1 MIENL
6 NRGLIH
12 FGKYVVAPATLLPI
26 RGGRKKPYDFV
37 TIDQLQAQFSDR
49 VAISHFDEPSDVET
63 SNGFVAVLKSG
74 WCHGRY
80 CDWIGIE
87 DRPLRDFRLFDGERR
102 MTAKKYPMGRL
113 NPRYY
118 RQLLTTP
125 DRFPKPTRVAG
136 RVLVLNKGAAHNYY
150 HWITEVLPR
159 IELTRRA
166 GWTEADFYVVDC
178 YKPFQRQTLEC
189 LGIPR
194 EKVIEPHNGLLIE
207 ADELIV
213 PSLATAVARGRTGEM
228 LRQAL
233 AVPPPPQSGGTRRIF
248 VSRKVARTRRIANES
263 QIEEMLIPLGFE
275 FHCLEQYSLAKQIQL
290 FGEAAMIVGGHGA
303 GLTNMLYAPAGTQII
318 ELAPS
323 NYVRKCYAMLSEEL
337 GHPYR
342 LVEAK
347 RSRRTKNLHVPC
359 DALMAAVTEAMETQP
374 QSSLP

>member
-1 MIENL
+1 MTENL

-26 RGGRKKPYDFV
+26 RRGAKKPYEFL
-37 TIDQLQAQFSDR
+37 TIDQLQAQFGDR
-49 VAISHFDEPSDVET
+49 VTITPFDEPSDAEL
-63 SNGFVAVLKSG
+63 SDGASSPGFVAVLRNG

-80 CDWIGIE
+80 CDWVGIE
-87 DRPLRDFRLFDGERR
+87 DRPLRDFRLFDGARR
-102 MTAKKYPMGRL
+102 MSAKKYPMGRL

-125 DRFPKPTRVAG
+125 DRFPRPTRVAG

-159 IELTRRA
+159 LELARRA
-166 GWTEADFYVVDC
+166 GWADADYYVVDC
-178 YKPFQRQTLEC
+178 YKPFQRQTLQS

-213 PSLATAVARGRTGEM
+213 PSLATALARSRTGEM
-228 LRQAL
+228 LREAFG
-233 AVPPPPQSGGTRRIF
+233 VPSPPQVGGTRRIF
-248 VSRKVARTRRIANES
+248 VSRKNARTRRIANES
-263 QIEEMLIPLGFE
+263 QIEEVLTPLGFE
-275 FHCLEQYSLAKQIQL
+275 FHCLEQYTLAKQIQL
-290 FGEAAMIVGGHGA
+290 FGEAEMIVGGHGA
-303 GLTNMLYAPAGTQII
+303 GLTNMLYAQAGTRVI

-323 NYVRKCYAMLSEEL
+323 NYIRKCYAMLSEEL

-342 LVEAK
+342 LVEAH
-347 RSRRTKNLHVPC
+347 RSRRSRNLHVPC
-359 DALMAAVTEAMETQP
+359 DDLLAAVTGDW
-374 QSSLP
+374 